1 MTRWPSLAV
10 LWSAA
15 ALLIAAGAWTSVR
28 GDDAR
33 AEELAAPQVTAPVS
47 VPQGSLDTPLLVRAR
62 SLLGLLALTGLA
74 WLLSV
79 DRARVAWRVVAWG
92 LALQIV
98 FAVFILKTPIGAGIF
113 STANTVILAL
123 LGFTVDGARF
133 LFGNLVFDNVPVGA
147 GTAGQGGFTP
157 IPGQIANTGG
167 FFAFNVLPT
176 IIFFSSLMTVLY
188 HLGIMQAAVKGIAW
202 VMQRTMKTSGAET
215 LSAAGNIFLGQTES
229 PLLVKPFIE
238 RMTTSELMCVMA
250 AGFASV
256 AGGVMAAYVGMLV
269 GYFPDIAGH
278 LMAASVMSAP
288 AAIVVSKLMWP
299 ESERPE
305 TADTLEIHVEKP
317 DSNVL
322 GAAARG
328 ASEGLYLAL
337 NVGAMLLAFVALVY
351 MFNGM
356 IGWAAGLVGFEGL
369 TLEAMLGWLL
379 APLAWLMGVP
389 WADAPAIGALIGV
402 KTVLNEF
409 FAYLQLGGTLAGAHD
424 LDPRSIVIATYAL
437 AGFANFG
444 SVGIQI
450 GGIGAMAPSRRQD
463 LSRLGLRAMVAGSIA
478 TFMTACIAAMIL

>member
-1 MTRWPSLAV
+1 MTRWSALAV

-15 ALLIAAGAWTSVR
+15 ALLIGAGAWTSLR
-28 GDDAR
+28 GDDVR
-33 AEELAAPQVTAPVS
+33 AALSAPQVTTPVS
-47 VPQGSLDTPLLVRAR
+47 VPQGSLDTPLLTRAR
-62 SLLGLLALTGLA
+62 SLLGLVALTGLA

-98 FAVFILKTPIGAGIF
+98 FAVFILKTPIGAGAF
-113 STANTVILAL
+113 SAANTVILAL

-202 VMQRTMKTSGAET
+202 IMQRTMKTSGAET

-229 PLLVKPFIE
+229 PLLVKPFVE
-238 RMTTSELMCVMA
+238 RMTTSELMCVMT
-250 AGFASV
+250 AGFAGV

-269 GYFPDIAGH
+269 AFFPDIAGH
-278 LMAASVMSAP
+278 LLAASVMTAP

-299 ESERPE
+299 ESGRPE

-317 DSNVL
+317 DPNVL

-351 MFNGM
+351 MLNGM
-356 IGWAAGLVGFEGL
+356 LGWAAGLVGIQGL
-369 TLEAMLGWLL
+369 TLEMMLGWLL

-389 WADAPAIGALIGV
+389 WADAPAIGALIGM

-409 FAYLQLGGTLAGAHD
+409 FAYLQLGGTLAGPHD
-424 LDPRSIVIATYAL
+424 LAPISIVIATYAL

-463 LSRLGLRAMVAGSIA
+463 LARLGLRAMVAGSIA